1 MLKYKKHSGKC
12 DDEGKNIAGQ
22 LSGHTSVLFFSHE
35 NLNRDSGECPV
46 FTDFIFQKSFI
57 RLLHI
62 LWQVAIKGKRWE
74 MSRQLCCILDSD
86 IFSLGARWGIILD
99 SLQHDAIEL

>member
-35 NLNRDSGECPV
+35 NLNRDSGESPV
-46 FTDFIFQKSFI
+46 FTDFIF
-57 RLLHI
+57 
-62 LWQVAIKGKRWE
+62 
-74 MSRQLCCILDSD
+74 
-86 IFSLGARWGIILD
+86 
-99 SLQHDAIEL
+99 